1 MALKKL
7 CKKLLPVLFWLGI
20 WQAACLLTGSSII
33 LPAPIAVAA
42 KLPQLLSDRGFLL
55 ACARSLCNV
64 MLGCTAAMLLGTLLA
79 VAAHRS
85 SAVKQLLQL
94 PMAAAKA
101 TPVAAFVLMAFFLF
115 GSRWLSCFIAALLA
129 LPVFYA
135 NVLQGLNAVPAPQL
149 EAARLYALEQKKRL
163 RYLYLPAAVPYF
175 LAACESAAGLCW
187 KAGIAAEV
195 IAIARGTLGEALYD
209 AKLTIDTAAVFAI
222 TAVTVALS
230 ILCEKLWCA
239 ALRRI
244 CSKLL

>member
-94 PMAAAKA
+94 P
-101 TPVAAFVLMAFFLF
+101 
-115 GSRWLSCFIAALLA
+115 I
-129 LPVFYA
+129 
-135 NVLQGLNAVPAPQL
+135 
-149 EAARLYALEQKKRL
+149 
-163 RYLYLPAAVPYF
+163 
-175 LAACESAAGLCW
+175 
-187 KAGIAAEV
+187 
-195 IAIARGTLGEALYD
+195 
-209 AKLTIDTAAVFAI
+209 
-222 TAVTVALS
+222 
-230 ILCEKLWCA
+230 
-239 ALRRI
+239 
-244 CSKLL
+244 